1 MHWIHIARIRCEP
14 LQQGSLFVEER
25 SPTTVIS
32 DCIIARPTA
41 EVGRGSS
48 WHIGASN
55 VMTGDGISFQMGRVQ
70 EITSPQYDSIEHS
83 FFEAQAERA
92 PYTLAIYDQRHQC
105 CGIVRKS
112 GVSQSANEICSKLQT
127 LLNSTDFP
135 QRAGVRIVVDPLVDP
150 ENFIEQLRNS
160 AEIVKFSF
168 TAGFENPFDVDTLI
182 QRPAEKFNQTVGGSQ
197 TKVEVEGPN
206 LNKDVLE
213 ELSRA
218 VASTGDKAAASIR
231 KKPRQKSKRIYLK
244 GTPLQE
250 PLDIPSDKSPFQ
262 AMLAATRAAY
272 DRIRNS
278 LT

>member
-25 SPTTVIS
+25 LPTKVIS
-32 DCIIARPTA
+32 DCILARPTA
-41 EVGRGSS
+41 DVGRGSS

-55 VMTGDGISFQMGRVQ
+55 ELSGDGISFQMGRVQ
-70 EITSPQYDSIEHS
+70 EISSPQFDSVEHS

-92 PYTLAIYDQRHQC
+92 PYTVAVYDQRHQC
-105 CGIVRKS
+105 CGIVKKS
-112 GVSQSANEICSKLQT
+112 GVSQSANEICSKLET
-127 LLNSTDFP
+127 LLNSTEYP
-135 QRAGVRIVVDPLVDP
+135 SRAGVRVVVDPLIDP

-160 AEIVKFSF
+160 SEIVKFSF
-168 TAGFENPFDVDTLI
+168 TAGFENPFDVESLI
-182 QRPAEKFNQTVGGSQ
+182 QRPAEKFNQSVGGIQ

-206 LNKDVLE
+206 LNKEILE
-213 ELSRA
+213 DLSRA

-231 KKPRQKSKRIYLK
+231 KEPRQKAKRIYLK

-250 PLDIPSDKSPFQ
+250 PLELPSDRSPFQ
-262 AMLAATRAAY
+262 VMLGATREAY

-278 LT
+278 LR